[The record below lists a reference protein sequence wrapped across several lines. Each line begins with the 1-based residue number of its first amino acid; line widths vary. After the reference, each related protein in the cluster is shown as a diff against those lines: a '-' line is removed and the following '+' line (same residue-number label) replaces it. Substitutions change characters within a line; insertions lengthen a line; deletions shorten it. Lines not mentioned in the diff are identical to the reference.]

1 MPTGISQ
8 TAVNPAAL
16 TPRPATPVRESTP
29 PSAASTENAQ
39 AALATGG
46 QDVVRAPEPA
56 AGSQGA
62 ENNTNAN
69 AGQNEQAASAGNRP
83 VRGLEQE
90 VNRGLGGNV
99 DITA

>member
-1 MPTGISQ
+1 MPTGIRQ
-8 TAVNPAAL
+8 TAVNPTAL
-16 TPRPATPVRESTP
+16 TPRPPTPQRESTTP
-29 PSAASTENAQ
+29 TAASTENAQ

-46 QDVVRAPEPA
+46 ENVVRAPEPA

-62 ENNTNAN
+62 ENNINAN
-69 AGQNEQAASAGNRP
+69 AGQNGQAASANNQS

>member
-8 TAVNPAAL
+8 TSVNPAAL
-16 TPRPATPVRESTP
+16 SPRPAQPTREP
-29 PSAASTENAQ
+29 APAAAANTENAQ
-39 AALATGG
+39 AALAASGPEA
-46 QDVVRAPEPA
+46 VRAPEPA

-62 ENNTNAN
+62 ENDTNAET
-69 AGQNEQAASAGNRP
+69 GQSEQAASAGVQPNT
-83 VRGLEQE
+83 GLEQE

>member
-16 TPRPATPVRESTP
+16 TPRPAAPPRESTTP
-29 PSAASTENAQ
+29 TAASTENAQ

-62 ENNTNAN
+62 ENNTQAN
-69 AGQNEQAASAGNRP
+69 AGQNEQAAFAGNQS

>member
-8 TAVNPAAL
+8 TSVNPAAL
-16 TPRPATPVRESTP
+16 SPRPAQPAREP
-29 PSAASTENAQ
+29 APASAANTENAQ
-39 AALATGG
+39 AALAAGG
-46 QDVVRAPEPA
+46 QEAVRAPEPA

-62 ENNTNAN
+62 ENDTNAGT
-69 AGQNEQAASAGNRP
+69 GQSEQAASAGNQLA
-83 VRGLEQE
+83 RGLEQE

>member
-16 TPRPATPVRESTP
+16 TPRPATPPREPSTP
-29 PSAASTENAQ
+29 TATSTENAQ
-39 AALATGG
+39 ATLATGG
-46 QDVVRAPEPA
+46 QNVVRAPEPA

-69 AGQNEQAASAGNRP
+69 AGQNEQAASAGNQP
-83 VRGLEQE
+83 VRLEQE

>member
-8 TAVNPAAL
+8 TSANPAAL
-16 TPRPATPVRESTP
+16 TPRPATPQREP
-29 PSAASTENAQ
+29 APASATDTENAQ

-46 QDVVRAPEPA
+46 QEAVRAPEPA

-62 ENNTNAN
+62 ENNTDSG
-69 AGQNEQAASAGNRP
+69 AGQNEQAASAGVQP
-83 VRGLEQE
+83 PQGLEQE

>member
-8 TAVNPAAL
+8 SPVNPAAL
-16 TPRPATPVRESTP
+16 TPRPATPARESEP
-29 PSAASTENAQ
+29 ASAATTENAQ
-39 AALATGG
+39 AALASNGPEA
-46 QDVVRAPEPA
+46 VRAPEPA

-62 ENNTNAN
+62 ENNTDAD
-69 AGQNEQAASAGNRP
+69 AGQNEQAAAAGGQSP
-83 VRGLEQE
+83 RGLEQE